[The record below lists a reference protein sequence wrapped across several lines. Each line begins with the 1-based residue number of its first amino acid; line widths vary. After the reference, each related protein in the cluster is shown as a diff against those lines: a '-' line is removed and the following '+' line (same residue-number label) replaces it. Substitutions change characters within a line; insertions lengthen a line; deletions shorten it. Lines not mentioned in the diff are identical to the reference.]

1 MPPLKASL
9 VAGTPKIAASWT
21 WFGRFAL
28 YRTLAARI
36 WVCWYKW
43 TGNGSSVSSGV
54 FCGAHSLT
62 TSTPPFMFVSHKCA
76 GNFTSST
83 LQIHLHITVCISS
96 YVICIHFTDL
106 YHFCPVFYWPG
117 HVGPAMEGVVC
128 SNNMLTPLP
137 VYMQVQTRSSFPH
150 FPAHEPLPLLPIKRV
165 HRGATR
171 PLLGGKLGLTV
182 WTGHSAPGFILF
194 LTPRWNLT
202 WKHRNYLK

>member
-1 MPPLKASL
+1 MCPVSALTSL
-9 VAGTPKIAASWT
+9 VEHIAWQLQHL
-21 WFGRFAL
+21 FQ
-28 YRTLAARI
+28 
-36 WVCWYKW
+36 VCIAQVCRKFHFKFFTSTFTY
-43 TGNGSSVSSGV
+43 
-54 FCGAHSLT
+54 HSLRFLLCNLQ
-62 TSTPPFMFVSHKCA
+62 SLYWLIPFLPCVLLTRPR
-76 GNFTSST
+76 GTR
-83 LQIHLHITVCISS
+83 
-96 YVICIHFTDL
+96 D
-106 YHFCPVFYWPG
+106 
-117 HVGPAMEGVVC
+117 GVVC
-128 SNNMLTPLP
+128 SNNILTPLP

>member
-1 MPPLKASL
+1 MCPVSALASL
-9 VAGTPKIAASWT
+9 VEHTVWQSQHL
-21 WFGRFAL
+21 FSCV
-28 YRTLAARI
+28 YRTSVQEISLR
-36 WVCWYKW
+36 VLYKYIY
-43 TGNGSSVSSGV
+43 S
-54 FCGAHSLT
+54 
-62 TSTPPFMFVSHKCA
+62 
-76 GNFTSST
+76 
-83 LQIHLHITVCISS
+83 LHITVCISS

-117 HVGPAMEGVVC
+117 HVGPGMEGAVC
-128 SNNMLTPLP
+128 SNNTLTPLP